1 MAGDAS
7 AGISRTAKRPYWRE
21 ADGQAM
27 VDAWR
32 RSGKRLS
39 EFAREQG
46 VQARRLRR
54 WVARLEPAERHGE
67 VSFHPVRLTDTS
79 AVQAQRDD
87 VLEVVLGDGRAVRV
101 PYGFAPEHLRRVLHV
116 LETEA

>member
-1 MAGDAS
+1 MAGGAG
-7 AGISRTAKRPYWRE
+7 AGISRTAKRQYWRE

-39 EFAREQG
+39 EFARERG

-54 WVARLEPAERHGE
+54 WVARLEPAERHGG
-67 VSFHPVRLTDTS
+67 VSFHPVRLTDASGAS
-79 AVQAQRDD
+79 ARRDD

-101 PYGFAPEHLRRVLHV
+101 PYGFAPDHLRRVLHV
-116 LETEA
+116 LETGA